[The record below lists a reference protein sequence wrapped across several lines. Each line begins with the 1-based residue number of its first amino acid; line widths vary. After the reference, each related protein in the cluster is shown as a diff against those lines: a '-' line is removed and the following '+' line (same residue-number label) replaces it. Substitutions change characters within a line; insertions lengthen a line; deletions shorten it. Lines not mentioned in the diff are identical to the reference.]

1 MRVSA
6 VLLAAVAAT
15 CGSPQ
20 EEDAPVTQTS
30 EVGAA
35 EARILY
41 QRDLEE
47 EAQKMRLEIAPDGAA
62 TLTVGSNRGASGIA
76 GIGTFRS
83 RPAPA
88 RIADLRAALAEP
100 GFQGLPPLAVP
111 PGEALRTFVVTPQ
124 KGEPLSRSVQ
134 FGVDPA
140 PFVAAERIAL
150 EIVADVA
157 RHPVRAVTASV
168 AALPAQVRRG
178 DKIAAGLVLTNIG
191 AEEWRV
197 PHPSRWKRAVVGVC
211 IRGLRS
217 DVALADLR
225 DHHRFELWPTGAD
238 VRLTPAPTPV
248 QTATGAATPA
258 TVLVPP
264 GGRLAVDV
272 DTTLD
277 VAPGRYTVEVT
288 FESGLASVDGQPV
301 LTFQY
306 TSDGS
311 SVDVR

>member
-178 DKIAAGLVLTNIG
+178 DKIAAGLARRSG
-191 AEEWRV
+191 AFRTRRDGSARSSACASAV
-197 PHPSRWKRAVVGVC
+197 CAATSPS
-211 IRGLRS
+211 
-217 DVALADLR
+217 
-225 DHHRFELWPTGAD
+225 PTCATITASSCG
-238 VRLTPAPTPV
+238 RPAPTC
-248 QTATGAATPA
+248 A
-258 TVLVPP
+258 
-264 GGRLAVDV
+264 
-272 DTTLD
+272 
-277 VAPGRYTVEVT
+277 
-288 FESGLASVDGQPV
+288 
-301 LTFQY
+301 
-306 TSDGS
+306 
-311 SVDVR
+311 